1 MSKISENAYQIL
13 MEGTADVI
21 IKVSETE
28 SYNYSTLIRDLY
40 SKVYTLKHQ
49 LAELSESI
57 PKQAI
62 PSQEIPTNASP
73 TQGAA
78 AQ

>member
-21 IKVSETE
+21 FKVSETE

-40 SKVYTLKHQ
+40 AKVYNLKSQ
-49 LAELSESI
+49 VQELAEKI
-57 PKQAI
+57 PKSPI
-62 PSQEIPTNASP
+62 PTQEIPTNAKP
-73 TQGAA
+73 TPGAA
-78 AQ
+78 EP